1 MNRFEQLYADLLIE
15 SEQVNKIGIFPGA
28 FKPPHIGHFET
39 ARKACEWATNENTTT
54 GYLYLIA
61 SNKPRS
67 LTQQNVSKAGA
78 VDCDSQR
85 YVNLLAKQVRKERG
99 STEMVNNFRTDNL
112 LSIQPAE
119 CERLGS
125 ASAVRTAIKNNDEG
139 AVMSMLP
146 DQLNELQQRQIW
158 KILSASTNSD
168 NVNVGQITSEQMQAI
183 WSVFIEVLE
192 NMYTKCVIQ
201 FDVSSTS
208 PVTDTYELVDA
219 INKGG
224 TDLEPERTS
233 INLYVGTS

>member
-1 MNRFEQLYADLLIE
+1 MNKFEQLYTDLLIE
-15 SEQVNKIGIFPGA
+15 SEQINKIGIFPGA
-28 FKPPHIGHFET
+28 FKPPHLGHFET
-39 ARKACEWATNENTTT
+39 ARKACEWATNENTTS

-67 LTQQNVSKAGA
+67 LTQQNVSGGGA

-85 YVNLLAKQVRKERG
+85 YANLLAKQVKKERG
-99 STEMVNNFRTDNL
+99 STEMISNFRTDNL

-125 ASAVRTAIKNNDEG
+125 ASAVRTAIQKNDEG
-139 AVMSMLP
+139 SVMSMMP
-146 DQLNELQQRQIW
+146 GQLSESQQRQIW
-158 KILSASTNSD
+158 SILSASIDSD
-168 NVNVGQITSEQMQAI
+168 NASVGQITSEQMQAV
-183 WSVFIEVLE
+183 WSIFIELLE
-192 NMYTKCVIQ
+192 SMYSKCVIQ

-208 PVTDTYELVDA
+208 PVTETYELVDL

-224 TDLEPERTS
+224 TDLEPDRTS